1 VAKYALVVAAIP
13 LKQAFTYGIPENMAY
28 SVMVGVRVV
37 VPFGRRELTGYVI
50 GTTDEDPDASFVVKP
65 IKRVIDHEPLYGPAE
80 VDLAAWMARFYLC
93 SQGEAIATM
102 IPGGRRDSGM
112 PALDVDD
119 SPDAIVTTLTDE
131 QRAAVEA
138 ILAREVPM
146 YYLYGV
152 TGSGK
157 TEVFL
162 QAAEAVIAQG
172 RQVIY
177 LVPEITLTHQLAR
190 QVSSRFE
197 GKVAVLHSALTPS
210 QRLAQWK
217 KIKRGEVMMAIG
229 ARSAVF
235 APFGNLGLVIID
247 EEHENS
253 YKSGSSPRYHA
264 RQVAQKRCQDC
275 NATLVMGSATP
286 SLEAWKL
293 MEDDTRMR
301 RLHLPYRV
309 AGGVPPKVSVV
320 NMLGESRT
328 ISRALQT
335 DIQRVLDRH
344 RQVILFLNR
353 RGFSYF
359 FHCRSCGYEMKC
371 PHCSVA
377 LTYHKERGG
386 EMVCH
391 YCGYRGRPINVCPEC
406 GSLDVGYSGFG
417 TEMVEQEVGVL
428 FPYAT
433 VARLDTDSAKDKDV
447 MGKVLDDFRAGRIDI
462 LLGTQMVAKGLNFP
476 GVELVGIVLADSGM
490 NIPDFRAQERT
501 FSLLVQV
508 SGRAGRY
515 NDRGR
520 VVIQTF
526 RPDNPAIT
534 YACSGDVAS
543 FYEQEL
549 QVRKETGF
557 PPYSRLINLVLRGRN
572 ERKVSDTTRSLANL
586 LEDLCS
592 RMSEAMDGRS
602 SGADASSQDAPQVFG
617 WSECPL
623 EKIAGNWRHHIL
635 MLGRDPARVHA
646 VVGRALES
654 FQVPSGIYI
663 EVDVDPLQL
672 L

>member
-1 VAKYALVVAAIP
+1 MSKYAQIVAAIP
-13 LKQAFTYGIPENMAY
+13 LRQSFTYEVPSSMEA

-37 VPFGRRELTGYVI
+37 VPFGKRELTGYVI
-50 GTTDEDPDASFVVKP
+50 GLTDASPDPAFAIKP
-65 IKRVIDHEPLYGPAE
+65 IKRVIDKEPLFGGSE

-93 SQGEAIATM
+93 SQGEAIAIM

-119 SPDAIVTTLTDE
+119 APDAPVQVLTDP
-131 QRAAVEA
+131 QREA
-138 ILAREVPM
+138 IQAILSQDRPM

-162 QAAEAVIAQG
+162 RVAEAMIAQG

-190 QVSSRFE
+190 QVSFRFE
-197 GKVAVLHSALTPS
+197 GKMAVLHSALTPS

-217 KIKRGEVMMAIG
+217 RIKRGEVMLAIG

-235 APFGNLGLVIID
+235 APFEHLGLIIID

-264 RQVAQKRCQDC
+264 RQIAQKRCQDC
-275 NATLVMGSATP
+275 GATLVMGSATP

-293 MEDDTRMR
+293 MEDDKQMR

-309 AGGVPPKVSVV
+309 AGGVPPKMAVV

-335 DIQRVLDRH
+335 EVQRVLDRH
-344 RQVILFLNR
+344 KQVILFLNR

-359 FHCRSCGYEMKC
+359 FHCHSCGYEMTC

-377 LTYHKERGG
+377 LTYHKEHGG

-391 YCGYRGRPINVCPEC
+391 YCGYKRKPIDVCPDC

-417 TEMVEQEVGVL
+417 TEMVEQEVRSL
-428 FPYAT
+428 FPYAS
-433 VARLDTDSAKDKDV
+433 VARLDTDSAKDKDL
-447 MGKVLDDFRAGRIDI
+447 MGQVLDDFRTGKTDI

-515 NDRGR
+515 NDQGR
-520 VVIQTF
+520 VIIQTF
-526 RPDNPAIT
+526 RPDNPAIV
-534 YACSGDVAS
+534 YAYSGKITE

-549 QVRKETGF
+549 QVRRETGF

-572 ERKVSDTTRSLANL
+572 EQKVADATELLAAL
-586 LEDLCS
+586 LQDLCGQLQRQAIEKGHDPES
-592 RMSEAMDGRS
+592 
-602 SGADASSQDAPQVFG
+602 APEVFG

-635 MLGRDPARVHA
+635 LRGEQPASVHA
-646 VVGRALES
+646 VVTKALEV
-654 FQVPSGIYI
+654 FPVPSGIYV
-663 EVDVDPLQL
+663 EVDVDPLQML
-672 L
+672 